1 MGSKILTNEEMFKKA
16 KVFHSEGKTIVTTNG
31 SFDVLHSAH
40 LRLLEKA
47 REQGDV
53 LFVLLND
60 DSSIQRAKGSKRP
73 IIPEQERAYMLST
86 LGCIDHITIFTEDTP
101 IKLLKEI
108 KPNIHVKGGSVN
120 IERMKEEQSLV
131 SMWGGEFR
139 QFDLEEGFSTT
150 NIISEII
157 QRHK

>member
-1 MGSKILTNEEMFKKA
+1 MNPKVITNKEILSKAETL
-16 KVFHSEGKTIVTTNG
+16 HSEGKIVVTTNG
-31 SFDVLHSAH
+31 SFDILHSAH

-47 REQGDV
+47 RQQGDV
-53 LFVLLND
+53 LIILLNSD
-60 DSSIQRAKGSKRP
+60 ASIQRAKGPKRP

-86 LGCIDHITIFTEDTP
+86 LGCVDYITLFTEDTP
-101 IKLLKEI
+101 IHLLKEI

-120 IERMKEEQSLV
+120 PERMKEEQELV
-131 SMWGGEFR
+131 STWGGEFR

-150 NIISEII
+150 NIIQVIL